1 MQIKSRLL
9 GVAIVAFGNLASNLL
24 LKCTQAILTLIE
36 QAIFILNI
44 LPWDILPSASS
55 LLYPFLFA
63 RKLHHSP

>member
-36 QAIFILNI
+36 QAILILNI
-44 LPWDILPSASS
+44 LPSAFS